1 MSTVVANRY
10 ARALA
15 DVLAKKV
22 DYRAALKELQGF
34 AAVYGASWELRE
46 VLKTPAV
53 PFEQK
58 TKVLE
63 AVLARLKASTVTRNF
78 LRALLANYRMV
89 LLEKVVEGFRRVAN
103 ARMGIAEVRVS
114 SAARLSPAEEEAL
127 RAAFRKLTRQEV
139 ELEFQLDD
147 SLLGGVRA
155 QIDST
160 VYDGT
165 VRGQLER
172 IREELTA
179 R

>member
-1 MSTVVANRY
+1 
-10 ARALA
+10 
-15 DVLAKKV
+15 
-22 DYRAALKELQGF
+22 
-34 AAVYGASWELRE
+34 
-46 VLKTPAV
+46 
-53 PFEQK
+53 
-58 TKVLE
+58 
-63 AVLARLKASTVTRNF
+63 
-78 LRALLANYRMV
+78 MV

-127 RAAFRKLTRQEV
+127 RAAFRKLTRQQV

>member
-1 MSTVVANRY
+1 
-10 ARALA
+10 
-15 DVLAKKV
+15 
-22 DYRAALKELQGF
+22 
-34 AAVYGASWELRE
+34 
-46 VLKTPAV
+46 
-53 PFEQK
+53 
-58 TKVLE
+58 
-63 AVLARLKASTVTRNF
+63 
-78 LRALLANYRMV
+78 
-89 LLEKVVEGFRRVAN
+89 
-103 ARMGIAEVRVS
+103 
-114 SAARLSPAEEEAL
+114 
-127 RAAFRKLTRQEV
+127 V